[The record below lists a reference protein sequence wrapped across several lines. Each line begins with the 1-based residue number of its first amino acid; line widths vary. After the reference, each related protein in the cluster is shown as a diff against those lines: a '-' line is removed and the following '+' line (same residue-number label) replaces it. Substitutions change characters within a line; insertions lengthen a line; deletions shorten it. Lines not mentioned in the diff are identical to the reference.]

1 MSYLIRVLLA
11 DTPGSLGDLAQAF
24 GLLGANIQS
33 VDIVEALPDGTVLD
47 DIVVELPRD
56 VMADALI
63 TAAGEVEGAEVDS
76 IRPFSGRV
84 DRRGQI
90 QMLARVAKQSN
101 NVPRAMEELVTVMPL
116 ALTSSWAIVLRQTD
130 QGVTRIA
137 ASQAAPSDDGSS
149 PALTNVTEARILL
162 PDEEE
167 WIPDSWGL
175 LDSTLVAAPLVGTDL
190 VLIVGRTGGPNFL
203 ANEVSHIGD
212 LGTIVG
218 SLLT

>member
-11 DTPGSLGDLAQAF
+11 DTPGSLGELAQAF

-63 TAAGEVEGAEVDS
+63 TAASDVEGAEVDS
-76 IRPFSGRV
+76 IRPFTGRV

-90 QMLARVAKQSN
+90 QMLARVAKQSHN
-101 NVPRAMEELVTVMPL
+101 LTRAMEELVTVMPL
-116 ALTSSWAIVLRQTD
+116 ALTSSWAIVLRQTE

-149 PALTNVTEARILL
+149 PALTNVEEARILR
-162 PDEEE
+162 PEDED
-167 WIPDSWGL
+167 WIPESWGL
-175 LDSTLVAAPLVGTDL
+175 LDSTLAATPLRGTDL
-190 VLIVGRTGGPNFL
+190 VLIVGRTGGPDFL
-203 ANEVSHIGD
+203 ANEVTHIGD

-218 SLLT
+218 SLLH